1 MHKLI
6 ASVILLALSSV
17 SLNAVSASN
26 KTEICHKGQEIS
38 VANSAVS
45 AHQAHGDTLA
55 DDPEGECVDTPTEP
69 ERGTMA
75 AVVMMRCEAITG
87 NGSVVVSISSSPVPD
102 VAIIQPFPPEDSVEY
117 PNCAE
122 AMARLLN
129 ADYMVRSIT
138 SGSAQSGEGEGED
151 EDDVLRLYTD
161 YLLLKK
167 VPEPT

>member
-26 KTEICHKGQEIS
+26 KTEICHKGDEIS
-38 VANSAVS
+38 IAGPAVP
-45 AHQAHGDTLA
+45 AHLAHGDEVGA
-55 DDPEGECVDTPTEP
+55 CEEDTPAESEP
-69 ERGTMA
+69 DTMA
-75 AVVMMRCEAITG
+75 AVVMMRCEAITD
-87 NGSVVVSISSSPVPD
+87 NGSVVVSLSSSPELDGAV
-102 VAIIQPFPPEDSVEY
+102 ILPFPPGDSVDY

-122 AMARLLN
+122 ALARLLN

-151 EDDVLRLYTD
+151 ADDVLRLYTD

-167 VPEPT
+167 VPPT

>member
-26 KTEICHKGQEIS
+26 KTEICHKGDEIS
-38 VANSAVS
+38 IAGPAVP
-45 AHQAHGDTLA
+45 AHLAHGDT
-55 DDPEGECVDTPTEP
+55 EGECEDTPTEP
-69 ERGTMA
+69 ERNTMA

-87 NGSVVVSISSSPVPD
+87 NGSVVVSLSSSPEFDGAV
-102 VAIIQPFPPEDSVEY
+102 ILPFPPVEPDSL
-117 PNCAE
+117 NCAE
-122 AMARLLN
+122 ALATLLN

-138 SGSAQSGEGEGED
+138 SGSAQSGEGED

>member
-6 ASVILLALSSV
+6 ASVILLALSSE

-38 VANSAVS
+38 VADAAVS
-45 AHQAHGDTLA
+45 AHQAHGDTK
-55 DDPEGECVDTPTEP
+55 GECEGSSTEP
-69 ERGTMA
+69 DRDTVA
-75 AVVMMRCEAITG
+75 AVVMMRCEAIGG
-87 NGSVVVSISSSPVPD
+87 NGFVVVSASSSVPLDLAVILPIPPVDAPD
-102 VAIIQPFPPEDSVEY
+102 
-117 PNCAE
+117 CAE
-122 AMARLLN
+122 ALAGLLN
-129 ADYMVRSIT
+129 ARYMVRSIT
-138 SGSAQSGEGEGED
+138 SGSAQSGED